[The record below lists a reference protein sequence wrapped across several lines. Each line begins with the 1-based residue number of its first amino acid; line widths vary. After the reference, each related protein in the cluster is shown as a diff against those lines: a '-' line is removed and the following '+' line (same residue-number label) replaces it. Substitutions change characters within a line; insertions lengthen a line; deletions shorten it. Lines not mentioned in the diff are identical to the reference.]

1 MNKKFTVILLLS
13 CLCMSITACKSA
25 ENVSSDSGSDNIS
38 EEEWL
43 TQVSNTAIDNLSELT
58 YDDNFIKAYV
68 NSQEIVDIVKE
79 WQGAEV
85 KKDEVYVTHISEDDT
100 KEFMELSGGFDYN
113 SFSDTAKNSLH
124 KKIVTTIPT
133 YIASQQGVNY
143 TVACSVLNDSVSYAV
158 DYDIDNQIWF
168 MPTDKDGLAFCVSF
182 SNSGENVVSVS
193 SSYLYYGEEESLKDL
208 LDTYVPYFKAELQN

>member
-124 KKIVTTIPT
+124 TKIVTTIPT